1 MRLIVTTLLFAGLA
15 MPAGAPAGF
24 HYWSAAELKGFSKTL
39 APKINA
45 EKLSNQRMGGFGNY
59 NFLMI
64 HREGTGQF
72 EVHETQADIIVV
84 ETGGATLLYGGQVT
98 NGKTTAA
105 HEIRADAASG
115 TMERKLGPGDVI
127 SIPPKVPHQIKL
139 DAGQEIT
146 YLTVKV
152 TQ

>member
-1 MRLIVTTLLFAGLA
+1 MRLMLSALLFAGLA
-15 MPAGAPAGF
+15 LPAGAPAGF

-39 APKINA
+39 APKINSQ
-45 EKLSNQRMGGFGNY
+45 KLANQNLGGFGNY

-72 EVHETQADIIVV
+72 EIHETQADIMVV
-84 ETGGATLLYGGQVT
+84 ETGGATLLYGGHVT
-98 NGKTTAA
+98 GGKTTAP
-105 HEIRADAASG
+105 HEIRADAATG

-127 SIPPKVPHQIKL
+127 TIPPKIPHQVKL
-139 DAGQEIT
+139 EPGQEIT